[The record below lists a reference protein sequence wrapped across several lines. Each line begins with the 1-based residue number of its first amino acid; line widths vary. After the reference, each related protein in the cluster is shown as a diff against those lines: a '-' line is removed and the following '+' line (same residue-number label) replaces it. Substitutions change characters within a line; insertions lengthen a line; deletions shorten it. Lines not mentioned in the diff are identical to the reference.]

1 MSTERD
7 MENPMLC
14 SDFEELLS
22 DYLDEQLNPAQR
34 RRVEEH
40 AGQCAAC
47 GELMQDATVA
57 LRLLERF
64 PQVEVPPDLVTR
76 IVYQAPTGRLR
87 QPFERRSWVGG
98 IFSDW
103 LQPLLQPRFAM
114 GMAMTI
120 ISFAML
126 GRCTGVQVQQI
137 RPNDLNPVR
146 IWENVEG
153 RAIRTKDRA
162 AKYYE
167 NLRLVYEIRSRLN
180 EIRDQQDVPAQ
191 DQAKTKPAS
200 GGNEQTAPAGGTPE
214 GSSKK

>member
-1 MSTERD
+1 MSEREAD
-7 MENPMLC
+7 NPMLC
-14 SDFEELLS
+14 ADFEELLS
-22 DYLDEQLNPAQR
+22 DYLDEQLSAGQR
-34 RRVEEH
+34 RLVDEH
-40 AGQCAAC
+40 AAQCTAC
-47 GELMQDATVA
+47 SELMQDAASA
-57 LRLLERF
+57 LRLLERL

-76 IVYQAPTGRLR
+76 IVYQAPAGRVR
-87 QPFERRSWVGG
+87 QPFERRSWLGG
-98 IFSDW
+98 LFSDW

-137 RPNDLNPVR
+137 RPNDLNPVK
-146 IWENVEG
+146 IWENIEG
-153 RAIRTKDRA
+153 RAIRTKDRGM
-162 AKYYE
+162 KYYE

-191 DQAKTKPAS
+191 DEAQSKSAS
-200 GGNEQTAPAGGTPE
+200 SGKDKTAPAAPPE

>member
-1 MSTERD
+1 MSEREA
-7 MENPMLC
+7 ENPMLC

-22 DYLDEQLNPAQR
+22 DYLDGQLSPAR
-34 RRVEEH
+34 RRLVDEH

-47 GELMQDATVA
+47 SELMQDATSA
-57 LRLLERF
+57 LRLLDRL
-64 PQVEVPPDLVTR
+64 PLVEVPPDLVTR
-76 IVYQAPTGRLR
+76 IVYQAPTGRVR
-87 QPFERRSWVGG
+87 QPFERRSWLGG
-98 IFSDW
+98 LFSDW

-137 RPNDLNPVR
+137 RPNDLNPVK

-153 RAIRTKDRA
+153 RVIRTKDRA
-162 AKYYE
+162 TKYYE

-180 EIRDQQDVPAQ
+180 EIRDQQEVPAQ
-191 DQAKTKPAS
+191 DGSKTKSATS
-200 GGNEQTAPAGGTPE
+200 GNEQTAPAGATPE
-214 GSSKK
+214 GNSKK

>member
-1 MSTERD
+1 MSERQAD
-7 MENPMLC
+7 NPMLC
-14 SDFEELLS
+14 ADFEELLS
-22 DYLDEQLNPAQR
+22 DYLDEQLNAGQR
-34 RRVEEH
+34 RLVDQH
-40 AGQCAAC
+40 AAQCAAC
-47 GELMQDATVA
+47 SELMQDAASA
-57 LRLLERF
+57 LRLLERL

-76 IVYQAPTGRLR
+76 IVYQAPAGRVR
-87 QPFERRSWVGG
+87 QPFERRSWIGG
-98 IFSDW
+98 LFSDW

-137 RPNDLNPVR
+137 RPNDLNPVK
-146 IWENVEG
+146 IWENIEG
-153 RAIRTKDRA
+153 RAIRTKDRGM
-162 AKYYE
+162 KYYE

-191 DQAKTKPAS
+191 DQAQSKSAS
-200 GGNEQTAPAGGTPE
+200 SGNQQTAPAAPPE